1 MATLLIRNVP
11 DELHKQLV
19 AAAERERRSKE
30 KQALVLLERALAI
43 RRLPNNT
50 LKAARKIRAQ
60 FKREVSMKEI
70 LAATEAQH

>member
-11 DELHKQLV
+11 EELHKQLI

>member
-11 DELHKQLV
+11 EELHKQLV